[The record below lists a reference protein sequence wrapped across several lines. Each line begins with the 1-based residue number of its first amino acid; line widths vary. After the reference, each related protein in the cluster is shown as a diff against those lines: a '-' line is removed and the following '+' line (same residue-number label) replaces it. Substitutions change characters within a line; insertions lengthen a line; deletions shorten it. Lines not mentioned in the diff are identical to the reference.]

1 MKKIFAITAC
11 MLTLSAAAY
20 ANSSNSEPNRPPKP
34 NNPAVEKALSECR
47 ASVGDKKDRTAFD
60 ACMKNKGFERPKH
73 PQGEKTKGVPP
84 SDLNQPANH

>member
-34 NNPAVEKALSECR
+34 NNPAVEKALSECL
-47 ASVGDKKDRTAFD
+47 ASVGAKKYRAASVARMT
-60 ACMKNKGFERPKH
+60 NKG
-73 PQGEKTKGVPP
+73 
-84 SDLNQPANH
+84 L